1 MFFLNLIELRHASLN
16 VLLILNTTVFFFFF
30 IVISAN
36 LNEEIMSKFLETL
49 DKKFDHESELDLI
62 SEYLTAMTKVKRFS
76 LIVKMLDNK
85 VKESKLFFIS
95 LFYFIYIYIYKHFI
109 QIYVFWLFYTRSLFS
124 FALSLISHK
133 CS

>member
-95 LFYFIYIYIYKHFI
+95 LFYFIYIYIQTFHPNLCVLVILYSFT
-109 QIYVFWLFYTRSLFS
+109 FFLCPFS
-124 FALSLISHK
+124 YLTQM
-133 CS
+133 